1 MMQAI
6 SLVRS
11 LETLVQMQNYNLE
24 TSNKACVIR
33 RWVEVE
39 A

>member
-6 SLVRS
+6 SLVRR

-24 TSNKACVIR
+24 TSNKDYVIKW
-33 RWVEVE
+33 WVEVE